1 MQIDITQ
8 AMKFLR
14 PAAEALVTS
23 MLTGGTVTPMQTM
36 LGQVILSLLSKYQT
50 PGGQLLYQAHVG
62 GGDLD
67 LPPEH
72 EWTPAG
78 IERYYRAKAEA
89 QAGPDDAA

>member
-1 MQIDITQ
+1 VQIDITQ
-8 AMKFLR
+8 AMRFLK

-23 MLTGGTVTPMQTM
+23 LLTGGAITPFQTM
-36 LGQVILSLLSKYQT
+36 LGQAILAMLSKFQM
-50 PGGQLLYQAHVG
+50 PGGQLSYQAHA

-78 IERYYRAKAEA
+78 IERYYRARAEGT
-89 QAGPDDAA
+89 GPDDAA

>member
-1 MQIDITQ
+1 VQIDITQ

-23 MLTGGTVTPMQTM
+23 MLAGGAVTPMQAM
-36 LGQVILSLLSKYQT
+36 LGQAILSMLSRFQA
-50 PGGQLLYQAHVG
+50 PGGQLSYQAHA